1 MRRSWTRNGTF
12 TYLTAMRKNN
22 NSQTKQFNRQEK
34 QYTKPYPIKPA
45 RNAIPKDLNLQN
57 IFTMMLKSSEEL
69 SKYYSFSIKN
79 SNMGTRK
86 IILKQIRDYFLLN
99 NIDYKIYFKS
109 ILLFDILSI
118 ENINKKMLNSVEE
131 IALGALILSIKFN
144 YVENNMFSMKKFLQF
159 FGENAYS
166 LTNIFEIERNALK
179 AINYYLNYTTPMC
192 FLEFFMLNGI
202 IYDTDYLS
210 QNESY
215 KIYNDIVNVLEK
227 IMVDSDD
234 YLKYNFF
241 YLACSVVSY
250 CRYILNLEVWPL
262 SLKNVFTVDV
272 RNFQTVY
279 NKFFGMK
286 ENNNYYMEP
295 VKKTK
300 TYNNPKYNF
309 NQSIYEYNSKDI
321 IINGNNNVVLL
332 DFKNLNNSIK
342 SYKTNNF
349 SIYRKNNNKS
359 VNHYNNNIIN
369 ININNVSLNRIY
381 NENNN
386 NIFSSNKEININRNY
401 NTNIFR
407 YNINSNSVSKYSENK
422 RRNYNDIYRKSLS
435 KNKYENNENTKT
447 NDYKF
452 NLESNLNEIKE
463 VKDFVEPATYVS
475 PQKRK
480 RKHYY
485 VIKRDNNDKDEN
497 NINSN
502 LNQECKE
509 NDNKNK
515 NSQKNTIN
523 REESR
528 KSYKRVHFKIKSNN
542 YLSNIEDNDY
552 NTNDK
557 IDNKNN
563 EDNEVNDNDKINSD
577 QNIEQNSNENSTN
590 AEEGKDNV
598 KLNIGIK
605 YDIKN
610 YKTYKQDNTIESNL
624 KNQEI
629 ISKNI
634 ILEEVKNLE
643 KKEDK
648 TENKCES
655 SRISKYD
662 PQNNKSLNSL
672 FYTETKEK
680 NRNRNR
686 HNDIVLNNEKRNT
699 ISQFTIDNEK
709 EKAKN
714 KKHKIHNNIKYN
726 DLIKYK
732 LALSNSINK
741 RK

>member
-1 MRRSWTRNGTF
+1 M
-12 TYLTAMRKNN
+12 
-22 NSQTKQFNRQEK
+22 
-34 QYTKPYPIKPA
+34 
-45 RNAIPKDLNLQN
+45 
-57 IFTMMLKSSEEL
+57 
-69 SKYYSFSIKN
+69 
-79 SNMGTRK
+79 
-86 IILKQIRDYFLLN
+86 
-99 NIDYKIYFKS
+99 
-109 ILLFDILSI
+109 
-118 ENINKKMLNSVEE
+118 
-131 IALGALILSIKFN
+131 
-144 YVENNMFSMKKFLQF
+144 
-159 FGENAYS
+159 
-166 LTNIFEIERNALK
+166 
-179 AINYYLNYTTPMC
+179 
-192 FLEFFMLNGI
+192 
-202 IYDTDYLS
+202 
-210 QNESY
+210 
-215 KIYNDIVNVLEK
+215 
-227 IMVDSDD
+227 
-234 YLKYNFF
+234 
-241 YLACSVVSY
+241 
-250 CRYILNLEVWPL
+250 
-262 SLKNVFTVDV
+262 
-272 RNFQTVY
+272 
-279 NKFFGMK
+279 
-286 ENNNYYMEP
+286 
-295 VKKTK
+295 
-300 TYNNPKYNF
+300 
-309 NQSIYEYNSKDI
+309 
-321 IINGNNNVVLL
+321 
-332 DFKNLNNSIK
+332 
-342 SYKTNNF
+342 
-349 SIYRKNNNKS
+349 
-359 VNHYNNNIIN
+359 
-369 ININNVSLNRIY
+369 
-381 NENNN
+381 
-386 NIFSSNKEININRNY
+386 
-401 NTNIFR
+401 
-407 YNINSNSVSKYSENK
+407 
-422 RRNYNDIYRKSLS
+422 
-435 KNKYENNENTKT
+435 
-447 NDYKF
+447 
-452 NLESNLNEIKE
+452 
-463 VKDFVEPATYVS
+463 EPATYVS

-648 TENKCES
+648 IENKCES

>member
-79 SNMGTRK
+79 NDIGTRK
-86 IILKQIRDYFLLN
+86 LILKQVKDYFLLN

-118 ENINKKMLNSVEE
+118 ENINKKILNSVEE

-159 FGENAYS
+159 FGENIFS
-166 LTNIFEIERNALK
+166 LTDIFEIERNALK
-179 AINYYLNYTTPMC
+179 TINYYLNYTTPMC

-215 KIYNDIVNVLEK
+215 KIYNEIINVLEK

-250 CRYILNLEVWPL
+250 CRYILNLEAWPL
-262 SLKNVFTVDV
+262 SLKNVFTVDF
-272 RNFQTVY
+272 RNFQSVY
-279 NKFFGMK
+279 NIFFGMK
-286 ENNNYYMEP
+286 DDNNYYMEP

-300 TYNNPKYNF
+300 TYINPKCNF
-309 NQSIYEYNSKDI
+309 NHSTYGYNSKDI

-332 DFKNLNNSIK
+332 DLKNLNNSIK

-349 SIYRKNNNKS
+349 SIYKKNNNKS

-381 NENNN
+381 NGNN

-401 NTNIFR
+401 NSNIFR

-422 RRNYNDIYRKSLS
+422 RRSYNDIYRKSTS
-435 KNKYENNENTKT
+435 KNKYENNENNKK
-447 NDYKF
+447 NDFKF
-452 NLESNLNEIKE
+452 NLESNLTEIKE
-463 VKDFVEPATYVS
+463 VKDFIEPATYIS

-485 VIKRDNNDKDEN
+485 MIKRDYNDKNEN

-502 LNQECKE
+502 LNQEYKE
-509 NDNKNK
+509 NDIKNR

-528 KSYKRVHFKIKSNN
+528 NSLKRIHFKIKSNN
-542 YLSNIEDNDY
+542 YLNNIEDNDY
-552 NTNDK
+552 KTNDK
-557 IDNKNN
+557 MDNKNDGDN
-563 EDNEVNDNDKINSD
+563 EDNNNDKTNSD
-577 QNIEQNSNENSTN
+577 HNIEQNSNENSTN
-590 AEEGKDNV
+590 AEEAKDNV
-598 KLNIGIK
+598 KLNIAIK

-624 KNQEI
+624 KNQET

-634 ILEEVKNLE
+634 ILGEVKNLE
-643 KKEDK
+643 KKDDK
-648 TENKCES
+648 SENKCDS
-655 SRISKYD
+655 SRFSKYD
-662 PQNNKSLNSL
+662 SQNNNPLNSL
-672 FYTETKEK
+672 FYTEAKEK

-686 HNDIVLNNEKRNT
+686 HNDIVLNKEKRNT
-699 ISQFTIDNEK
+699 ISQFTIDSEK

>member
-12 TYLTAMRKNN
+12 TYLTAMHKSN
-22 NSQTKQFNRQEK
+22 NSKKKQFNRQEK
-34 QYTKPYPIKPA
+34 QYSKPYPIKPA

-69 SKYYSFSIKN
+69 SKYYSFSVRNNDIN
-79 SNMGTRK
+79 TRK
-86 IILKQIRDYFLLN
+86 IFLKQIRDYFLFN
-99 NIDYKIYFKS
+99 NIEYKIFFKA

-118 ENINKKMLNSVEE
+118 ENINKKILNSFEE

-159 FGENAYS
+159 YGENVYS
-166 LTNIFEIERNALK
+166 LTDIFEIERNALK
-179 AINYYLNYTTPMC
+179 SINYYLNYTTPMC

-210 QNESY
+210 QNQSY
-215 KIYNDIVNVLEK
+215 KIYIEIVNVLEK

-250 CRYILNLEVWPL
+250 CRYILNLEAWPL
-262 SLKNVFTVDV
+262 SLKNVFTVDFI
-272 RNFQTVY
+272 NFQTVY
-279 NKFFGMK
+279 NIFFEVK
-286 ENNNYYMEP
+286 DNIYFIEP

-300 TYNNPKYNF
+300 TYINPKINY
-309 NQSIYEYNSKDI
+309 NQSIYGYNSKDI

-332 DFKNLNNSIK
+332 DLKNLNNSIK
-342 SYKTNNF
+342 NYKTNNF
-349 SIYRKNNNKS
+349 SNYKKNTYKS

-381 NENNN
+381 NGNNN

-401 NTNIFR
+401 NSNIFS
-407 YNINSNSVSKYSENK
+407 YNINSNSISKYSENK
-422 RRNYNDIYRKSLS
+422 RRSYNNIYRKGLS
-435 KNKYENNENTKT
+435 KNKYDKNESIKKNEN
-447 NDYKF
+447 KF
-452 NLESNLNEIKE
+452 NLESKLAEIKE
-463 VKDFVEPATYVS
+463 VKDFMEPATYFS

-485 VIKRDNNDKDEN
+485 VIKGDINDKNEN
-497 NINSN
+497 NISSN
-502 LNQECKE
+502 LNKEYKE
-509 NDNKNK
+509 NNNK
-515 NSQKNTIN
+515 NSQNNTIN
-523 REESR
+523 REEKKNSF
-528 KSYKRVHFKIKSNN
+528 KRIHFKINSNN
-542 YLSNIEDNDY
+542 NLNNIDADDY
-552 NTNDK
+552 NSTDK
-557 IDNKNN
+557 MNNKNDEEN
-563 EDNEVNDNDKINSD
+563 EDNNKDKINYD
-577 QNIEQNSNENSTN
+577 QNSNENSTN
-590 AEEGKDNV
+590 AEEVKDNV
-598 KLNIGIK
+598 KLSDEIK

-610 YKTYKQDNTIESNL
+610 YKTYDKDNTNELSI

-629 ISKNI
+629 N
-634 ILEEVKNLE
+634 LEEVNNFK

-648 TENKCES
+648 SENKCES
-655 SRISKYD
+655 SRLSKYD
-662 PQNNKSLNSL
+662 PQNSKDLNPL
-672 FYTETKEK
+672 LYTETKEK

-686 HNDIVLNNEKRNT
+686 DKDIVINKEKRNT
-699 ISQFTIDNEK
+699 ISNFTIDNEK
-709 EKAKN
+709 EKTKI

>member
-279 NKFFGMK
+279 DKFFGMK

-309 NQSIYEYNSKDI
+309 NQRIYEYNSKDI

-381 NENNN
+381 NGNNN

-401 NTNIFR
+401 NSNIFH
-407 YNINSNSVSKYSENK
+407 YNINSSSCNKYSENK

-435 KNKYENNENTKT
+435 KNKYDNNESIKKNECKL
-447 NDYKF
+447 
-452 NLESNLNEIKE
+452 NLESNLTEIKE
-463 VKDFVEPATYVS
+463 VKDFVEPTTYVS

-485 VIKRDNNDKDEN
+485 VVKGGNNDKNDN
-497 NINSN
+497 NIYSN
-502 LNQECKE
+502 LNKEYKE
-509 NDNKNK
+509 NNNNK
-515 NSQKNTIN
+515 NSQNNSIK
-523 REESR
+523 REE
-528 KSYKRVHFKIKSNN
+528 KRNSFKRIHFKIKSNN
-542 YLSNIEDNDY
+542 NLNNIDDNDY
-552 NTNDK
+552 ATNDK
-557 IDNKNN
+557 MDNKNY
-563 EDNEVNDNDKINSD
+563 EDKNDKEKINSD
-577 QNIEQNSNENSTN
+577 INNDSNENSTN

-598 KLNIGIK
+598 KLNVEIK
-605 YDIKN
+605 CDIKN
-610 YKTYKQDNTIESNL
+610 YKTYKQDNSNESNI
-624 KNQEI
+624 KNQET

-634 ILEEVKNLE
+634 ILAEVKNLE
-643 KKEDK
+643 KKDDK
-648 TENKCES
+648 SENKCES
-655 SRISKYD
+655 SRLSKYD
-662 PQNNKSLNSL
+662 SQNNKALNSF